1 MTSVTAW
8 MLCSIM
14 AEAGL
19 PAGVVNMVFGY
30 GATAGEAI
38 VTHPKVNIIRKIRNF
53 HVDTFGF
60 FGYSDAF
67 KVQYSEKAT
76 TVVFGNH
83 HTTEKSK

>member
-38 VTHPKVNIIRKIRNF
+38 VTHPKVILELLNSF
-53 HVDTFGF
+53 VDTFSSGI
-60 FGYSDAF
+60 S
-67 KVQYSEKAT
+67 
-76 TVVFGNH
+76 VVFS
-83 HTTEKSK
+83 TMKKPVPE

>member
-38 VTHPKVNIIRKIRNF
+38 VTHPKVNKLC
-53 HVDTFGF
+53 
-60 FGYSDAF
+60 
-67 KVQYSEKAT
+67 
-76 TVVFGNH
+76 
-83 HTTEKSK
+83 SKDP

>member
-1 MTSVTAW
+1 

-38 VTHPKVNIIRKIRNF
+38 VTHPKVI
-53 HVDTFGF
+53 VDLLDFYTI
-60 FGYSDAF
+60 YSNP
-67 KVQYSEKAT
+67 KRPPS
-76 TVVFGNH
+76 
-83 HTTEKSK
+83 

>member
-38 VTHPKVNIIRKIRNF
+38 VTHPKVI
-53 HVDTFGF
+53 VDLRDFYTI
-60 FGYSDAF
+60 YSNP
-67 KVQYSEKAT
+67 KRPPKKEPS
-76 TVVFGNH
+76 
-83 HTTEKSK
+83 

>member
-1 MTSVTAW
+1 

-38 VTHPKVNIIRKIRNF
+38 VTHPKVLNLCRNF
-53 HVDTFGF
+53 RTFWLS
-60 FGYSDAF
+60 FGYNTP
-67 KVQYSEKAT
+67 KRPPKMGT
-76 TVVFGNH
+76 N
-83 HTTEKSK
+83 

>member
-1 MTSVTAW
+1 

-38 VTHPKVNIIRKIRNF
+38 VTHPKVIVEFPNYY
-53 HVDTFGF
+53 VDTFGH
-60 FGYSDAF
+60 FGCI
-67 KVQYSEKAT
+67 
-76 TVVFGNH
+76 
-83 HTTEKSK
+83 

>member
-38 VTHPKVNIIRKIRNF
+38 VTHPKVITSLPYFGVKLSCVCLLFAYRK
-53 HVDTFGF
+53 
-60 FGYSDAF
+60 
-67 KVQYSEKAT
+67 K
-76 TVVFGNH
+76 
-83 HTTEKSK
+83 

>member
-38 VTHPKVNIIRKIRNF
+38 VTHPKVIIELLNF
-53 HVDTFGF
+53 YVDTFGNMVLLR
-60 FGYSDAF
+60 SDPS
-67 KVQYSEKAT
+67 QAT
-76 TVVFGNH
+76 CPQAPLPPSRH
-83 HTTEKSK
+83 

>member
-38 VTHPKVNIIRKIRNF
+38 VTHPKVNIIVKISNF
-53 HVDTFGF
+53 HFDTLWY
-60 FGYSDAF
+60 FGYFDASR
-67 KVQYSEKAT
+67 VQYSGHYCRNWE
-76 TVVFGNH
+76 
-83 HTTEKSK
+83 SSYR